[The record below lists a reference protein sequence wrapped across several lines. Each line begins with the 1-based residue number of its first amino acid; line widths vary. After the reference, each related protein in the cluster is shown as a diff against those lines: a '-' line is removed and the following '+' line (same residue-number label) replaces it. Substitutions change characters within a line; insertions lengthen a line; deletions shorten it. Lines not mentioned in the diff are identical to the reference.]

1 MIYDWY
7 KYKTEGEADHLSE
20 CQGWLLCHQVQSEEL
35 VRSRDSDRVK
45 DFGPEYA
52 QKIVWQFGR
61 DKLEVIEEMLDELCL
76 LAQRYFLNGGL
87 GESVK
92 ANENADLVSDQM
104 PKIQY
109 RSQVERWETT

>member
-1 MIYDWY
+1 M
-7 KYKTEGEADHLSE
+7 
-20 CQGWLLCHQVQSEEL
+20 QGEEL
-35 VRSRDSDRVK
+35 VGSRDSDRVK

-52 QKIVWQFGR
+52 QKIVRQFGR

-76 LAQRYFLNGGL
+76 LAQRYSLNGGL

-92 ANENADLVSDQM
+92 VNENADLVSDQM
-104 PKIQY
+104 PKIQN